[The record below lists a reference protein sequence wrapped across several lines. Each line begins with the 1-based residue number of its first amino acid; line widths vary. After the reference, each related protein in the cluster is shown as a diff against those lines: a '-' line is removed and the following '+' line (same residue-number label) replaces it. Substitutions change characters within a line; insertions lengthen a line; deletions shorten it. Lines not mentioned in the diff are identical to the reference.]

1 MLAVTLPTPSG
12 AQEENVGQ
20 LGAEENGWRVATHGF
35 RHRQAYARDFAFVQ
49 RAN

>member
-20 LGAEENGWRVATHGF
+20 LGAEENGWRVATHGY